1 MFNIFKSKKKL
12 ILDKQKS
19 EIEKADLQSQIKD
32 LEAKIKD
39 LENENQDYRTGLW
52 RDERYQELEKQIR
65 ELLPKSYEKR
75 NLIEVLWEEKS
86 INKRYKI
93 LKETYYEKYTRQ
105 MDYYSENFIKEIMEE
120 ILLMLDTSEK
130 QNEIIKGELN
140 LQVSTNYLLTK
151 EIEELKN
158 NQQKT

>member
-1 MFNIFKSKKKL
+1 MFNIFKSKKQL

-19 EIEKADLQSQIKD
+19 EIEKTDLQNQVKD

-39 LENENQDYRTGLW
+39 LENENQDYRTGLR
-52 RDERYQELEKQIR
+52 RDERYQELEEQIR
-65 ELLPKSYEKR
+65 KLLPKSYEKR

-86 INKRYKI
+86 INKRHKI
-93 LKETYYEKYTRQ
+93 LMEVYYEKYTRQ
-105 MDYYSENFIKEIMEE
+105 MDYYSKDFLKEIMEE

>member
-93 LKETYYEKYTRQ
+93 LKDAYYEKYTGQ
-105 MDYYSENFIKEIMEE
+105 MNYYSENFIKEFMEE